1 MSKKFHTEIGDD
13 GWTINPTRLRGKMGK
28 RKRPKFRTKEDA
40 EKDRKFRTGIRP
52 SKKGGGWN

>member
-1 MSKKFHTEIGDD
+1 MSKRSYQEIGDD
-13 GWTINPTRLRGKMGK
+13 GWTINPGRQKGRVGK

-40 EKDRKFRTGIRP
+40 EKDRKQRTGVLP

>member
-1 MSKKFHTEIGDD
+1 MANKKTWRDISDS
-13 GWTINPTRLRGKMGK
+13 GWTEKPKERGKMGK